1 MTSKPKSEKGI
12 GPLQSLKYKYNFNY
26 FLRSADYELF
36 KQKPINNMSLQT
48 VFVTEFFFSNDIIAA
63 FVILT
68 Q

>member
-1 MTSKPKSEKGI
+1 MTSKSKSDKGI

-48 VFVTEFFFSNDIIAA
+48 VFVTE
-63 FVILT
+63 
-68 Q
+68 